1 MTRKKHSAEFKAKV
15 ALAALKGDKTINEL
29 ASEYEVH
36 PNQISQWKKQFQ
48 AGMKDIFSFS
58 KKKESRDAEKLQERL
73 YQEISKLKIELDWL
87 KKKCNQRHC
96 RQAYSN

>member
-1 MTRKKHSAEFKAKV
+1 MTRKKHSAEFKSKV

-29 ASEYEVH
+29 ASGYEVH

-48 AGMKDIFSFS
+48 AGMKDIFSSS

-73 YQEISKLKIELDWL
+73 YQEIGKLKIELDWL
-87 KKKCNQRHC
+87 KKKV
-96 RQAYSN
+96 

>member
-1 MTRKKHSAEFKAKV
+1 MTRKKHSAEFKSKV

-36 PNQISQWKKQFQ
+36 PNQISQWKKQLQ
-48 AGMKDIFSFS
+48 TGMKDIFSSS

-73 YQEISKLKIELDWL
+73 YQEIGKLKIELDWL
-87 KKKCNQRHC
+87 KKKV
-96 RQAYSN
+96 

>member
-48 AGMKDIFSFS
+48 AGMKDIFSSS
-58 KKKESRDAEKLQERL
+58 KKKESRNAEKLQERL
-73 YQEISKLKIELDWL
+73 YQEIGKLKIELDWL
-87 KKKCNQRHC
+87 KKKV
-96 RQAYSN
+96 